1 MREYMQTQKQE
12 KELKREQ
19 IKKQIEIARKGM
31 IKKINNKQIMIN

>member
-12 KELKREQ
+12 KEQKREQ
-19 IKKQIEIARKGM
+19 IKKQIEVARKGL